1 MNGKREG
8 KEEGR
13 EKAGGRWGGGGFKP
27 LNPKPWKKKLTIE
40 GQGV

>member
-13 EKAGGRWGGGGFKP
+13 EKQGVG